1 MSEAWT
7 AQRVRQTF
15 LDFFQQRGHLAVSS
29 APMVLKDDPSLMFTN
44 AGMNQF
50 KDAFLGHVKPP
61 HSRVVDTQKCL
72 RVSGKHNDLE
82 EVGHDTY
89 HHTMFEMLGNWS
101 FGDFFKAETIAWSW
115 ELLTEVY
122 GLDKDRLYV
131 TVFCGDQGDQLGR
144 DKEAA
149 TEWQRWIAPERI
161 LDGDKSDN
169 FWEMGAT
176 GPCGP
181 CSEIHID
188 LRSEAERQATPGQE
202 LVNQDHPL
210 VVELWNLVF
219 MEYQRMADGRL
230 ERLPFKNVDTGMG
243 FERLCMALQGVYSN
257 YDTDVFTP
265 LLQRVGELSQHRYG
279 QQEETDTAMRV
290 VADHVRAVA
299 FAIADGQLP
308 ANNGAGYVIRRILR
322 RAIRY
327 GYSYLQQ
334 AQPFIYRLVDLLQQ
348 EMGRHFPELE
358 SQQELIE
365 KVIKEE
371 EQSFLR
377 TLEQGLQRLEQILA
391 QSKGKAI
398 SGSAVFELYDT
409 YGFPP
414 DLTALILKEKG
425 YSYDEAGYHTEMRK
439 QKERARAATQQDTED
454 WEVLREDDQEEFVG
468 YDQLE
473 AQVQITRYREV
484 KTKKGRHY
492 QLVFNLTP
500 FYPEGGGQVGDS
512 GELLNGEESL
522 AIFDTKKEHGLIVH
536 LSKDLPQKVDAPFKA
551 RVNQDRRHRAS
562 LNHSATHL
570 LHQALRSVLG
580 THVAQKG
587 SLVHPDYLRFDFSH
601 FSKLSAAELRRVE
614 DFVNERILE
623 NLPRQEFR
631 QIPQQ
636 KALEMGALALFGE
649 KYGDTVRAIQ
659 FGDSL
664 ELCGGIHV
672 EATGQIGLFT
682 LTSEGAVASGVRRV
696 EALTGHAA
704 RAYLNVQRET
714 LNQLSQSLKNPKDLS
729 KAVEQLKTENTEL
742 RKLVSAYQKEAAQ
755 VEKQAWK
762 EALREKDGMQLLLRK
777 THLAAGPLKEVLLQL
792 RQEQPQLVAVVATE
806 DQGKAQLAVALGDEV
821 LQTKNW
827 QAGRWIKELAAEI
840 RGGGGGQPQFA
851 MAGGS
856 YPAGIEKA
864 LEKAQ
869 KNLTTP

>member
-1 MSEAWT
+1 
-7 AQRVRQTF
+7 
-15 LDFFQQRGHLAVSS
+15 
-29 APMVLKDDPSLMFTN
+29 MVLKDDPSLMFTN

-50 KDAFLGHVKPP
+50 KDAFLGNATPP
-61 HSRVVDTQKCL
+61 HPRVVDTQKCL

-101 FGDFFKAETIAWSW
+101 FGDFFKAETIAWAW

-131 TVFCGDQGDQLGR
+131 TVFCGDKGDKLGR
-144 DKEAA
+144 DDEAA
-149 TEWQRWIAPERI
+149 QEWQRWIAPERI
-161 LDGDKSDN
+161 LEGDKADN

-188 LRSEAERQATPGQE
+188 LRSDQERQATPGHE

-265 LLQRVGELSQHRYG
+265 LLRLVGELSGHRYG
-279 QQEETDTAMRV
+279 QEEKTDTAMRV

-308 ANNGAGYVIRRILR
+308 SNNGAGYVIRRILR

-334 AQPFIYRLVDLLQQ
+334 GQPFIYRLVALLRQ
-348 EMGRHFPELE
+348 EMGDHFPELE

-391 QSKGKAI
+391 QSNRKAI

-425 YSYDEAGYHTEMRK
+425 YQYDEAGYQTEMRK

-454 WEVLREDDQEEFVG
+454 WVVLREDAQEEFVG
-468 YDQLE
+468 YDRLE

-484 KTKKGRHY
+484 KTKKGSHY

-512 GELLNGEESL
+512 GMLIHQEESL
-522 AIFDTKKEHGLIVH
+522 PIFDTRKEHGLIVH
-536 LSKDLPQKVDAPFKA
+536 LSQKLPREVKASFTARVDADK
-551 RVNQDRRHRAS
+551 RKQAS

-570 LHQALRSVLG
+570 LHQALRAVLG
-580 THVAQKG
+580 PHVAQKG

-601 FSKLSAAELRRVE
+601 FSKLSDTELRQVE

-631 QIPQQ
+631 NIPRE
-636 KALEMGALALFGE
+636 KAEEMGAMALFGE

-659 FGDSL
+659 FGDSV

-672 EATGQIGLFT
+672 AATGQIGLFT
-682 LTSEGAVASGVRRV
+682 LINEGAVASGIRRV

-704 RAYLNVQRET
+704 RAYLNAQRDT
-714 LNQLSQSLKNPKDLS
+714 LQQLSQSLKNPKDIQ
-729 KAVEQLKTENTEL
+729 KTVEQLKAENAEL
-742 RKLVSAYQKEAAQ
+742 RKTVTQFQKEAAQ
-755 VEKQAWK
+755 AEKRLWK
-762 EALREKDGMQLLLRK
+762 EEMVNQAGMLVLLRK
-777 THLAAGPLKEVLLQL
+777 THLAAGPLKEALLQL
-792 RQEQPQLVAVVATE
+792 RQEFPHLVAVLATE
-806 DQGKAQLAVALGDEV
+806 DQGKAQLAVALGDEI
-821 LQTKNW
+821 LKTRGW
-827 QAGRWIKELAAEI
+827 QAGRWIKDLAREI

-856 YPAGIEKA
+856 DPAGIDKA
-864 LEKAQ
+864 LEKA
-869 KNLTTP
+869 KYNLTQL